1 LGSKQRPRAGTP
13 SILLAAFRESNHII
27 MNKWRAK
34 LRFQFAIRRWGVG
47 LAISVV
53 AIVPSYGAN
62 VLQDPGFEDNPI
74 GADMHPIS
82 AWQSYGANNF
92 TESDGR
98 ARSGTNYYKV
108 YGQFAGSD
116 NYTGL
121 YQDNPATPG
130 TTYSAD
136 GWGYSLSAD
145 GGGIHGQDQIWLE
158 VTFRDAALNTI
169 ALYRSAIVSGANIGG
184 MGGLDQWLRLP
195 ITNAWSFTNSGGV
208 AIAIAV
214 TNTTATL
221 VAPPGTEVVRYQTVF
236 HQGPD
241 NANGSMYFDDLS
253 LNQISGPNT
262 AWNIVWSDEFGGS
275 SIAATNW
282 TFETGNNGG
291 WGNNELEYYTG
302 RSQNAYVTNG
312 FLHIV
317 ARQESFGGFNY
328 TSARMKSQNHFSKQ
342 YGRIEFRA
350 KMPSGVGFW
359 PALWMLGNNFPS
371 VGWPA
376 CGEIDI
382 MENKGSVPGQAQG
395 TIHYSNNSNQHVQ
408 STGIYDFPA
417 GNGAT
422 NFHTYLLNWADDS
435 IQWSVDGQLYET
447 QTSWSSSTGPYPAP
461 FNLPFYFIMNLA
473 VGGNY
478 VGNPSTNSI
487 NANAVWPGE
496 MQVDYVR
503 VYDLTPPLQLGSSM
517 TNGNVL
523 LSWPSAIVCH
533 LQAQTNATGLGTN
546 WFDVPVASTPYVVP
560 VVSGVPAVFYRL
572 SSP

>member
-1 LGSKQRPRAGTP
+1 MK
-13 SILLAAFRESNHII
+13 
-27 MNKWRAK
+27 KWRANP
-34 LRFQFAIRRWGVG
+34 RFQFAIRSTSGVC
-47 LAISVV
+47 LAISII
-53 AIVPSYGAN
+53 AMMTSRAAN
-62 VLQDPGFEDNPI
+62 VLLDPGFEDNPVGI
-74 GADMHPIS
+74 NVHPIS
-82 AWQSYGANNF
+82 GWQSYGANNF

-108 YGQFAGSD
+108 YGQFIASD

-121 YQDNPATPG
+121 YQDNPANPG
-130 TTYSAD
+130 NTYSAD
-136 GWGYSLSAD
+136 GWAYSLSAD

-158 VTFRDAALNTI
+158 VTFRDAVLNPV
-169 ALYRSAIVSGANIGG
+169 ALYRSAIISGANIGG
-184 MGGLDQWLRLP
+184 FGGLDQWFKLP

-208 AIAIAV
+208 PIAIAV

-221 VAPPGTEVVRYQTVF
+221 VAPSGTAVVRYQIIF

-253 LNQISGPNT
+253 LNQISGSNT
-262 AWNIVWSDEFGGS
+262 VWNIVWSDEFDGAA
-275 SIAATNW
+275 IASANW

-291 WGNNELEYYTG
+291 WGNNELEYYTS

-312 FLHIV
+312 LLHIV
-317 ARQESFGGFNY
+317 ARQESLGGFNY

-342 YGRIEFRA
+342 YGKIEFRA

-382 MENKGSVPGQAQG
+382 MENKGGVPGQVQG
-395 TIHYSNNSNQHVQ
+395 TIHYSNSSNQHVQ
-408 STGIYDFPA
+408 STGIYNFPA

-422 NFHTYLLNWADDS
+422 NFHTYLLSWAPNS

-461 FNLPFYFIMNLA
+461 FNQPFYFIMNLA

-487 NANAVWPGE
+487 NTNAIWPGD

-503 VYDLTPPLQLGSSM
+503 VYDLTPPLQLGISK

-523 LSWPSAIVCH
+523 LSWPSGIICH
-533 LQAQTNATGLGTN
+533 LQAQTNASGLGKN
-546 WFDVPVASTPYVVP
+546 WFDVPAASNPYAVP
-560 VVSGVPAVFYRL
+560 AVSGVPAVFYRL